1 MLELDFTHEGEA
13 AGLELKALRPERDL
27 RGAFLARNV
36 KRRMAELDESGHDLQ
51 QKRRLADA
59 GVAADQGDASL
70 HKPASHDSVEFAESR
85 HGAGDLLDRHVGEV
99 LQGARR
105 VDEAA
110 CGARG
115 ARTVAGGDALRHL
128 ELLERVPGL
137 AVRALSLP
145 LGSRA
150 AALIADEFGSGL
162 GRARCHRLPYVGCQC
177 LI

>member
-1 MLELDFTHEGEA
+1 MT
-13 AGLELKALRPERDL
+13 
-27 RGAFLARNV
+27 
-36 KRRMAELDESGHDLQ
+36 LQ

-115 ARTVAGGDALRHL
+115 ARTVAAAMPCATLNSWSVFQALQCGHC
-128 ELLERVPGL
+128 PCHL
-137 AVRALSLP
+137 AVVPPHSLQTNSV
-145 LGSRA
+145 LVLVVRGA
-150 AALIADEFGSGL
+150 I
-162 GRARCHRLPYVGCQC
+162 GCRMSVVSA
-177 LI
+177 

>member
-1 MLELDFTHEGEA
+1 MPGSP
-13 AGLELKALRPERDL
+13 R
-27 RGAFLARNV
+27 
-36 KRRMAELDESGHDLQ
+36 
-51 QKRRLADA
+51 
-59 GVAADQGDASL
+59 DQGDASL